1 MQLNK
6 RHLRLG
12 WHCLVR
18 QVAVGW
24 LLLCMCFVTTGATCA
39 RKRTI
44 SEFAPPVVFSQ
55 TPTLEQ
61 LMTHANQSLAIQR
74 IESNTLT
81 ISSPDIM
88 AKLSGNMQWERPHNF
103 SLQAYIGSRVL
114 GTALAAGS
122 NSEIFWLQTQ
132 TPPPATLYYARHDDF
147 ETQPGPRRILPVSPL
162 WLREALG
169 IVEFD
174 PTFEHEGPL
183 VRTDGKLEVRSLIP
197 SPRGS
202 YRRVVIFA
210 PSTGAIEETV
220 LYDQSGKLVAR
231 AQQSE
236 HEYYSAIQGSLPHRV
251 IVQLQPDEGP
261 TMSFTIDVGLY
272 LINQASN
279 AQTTAFTLPD
289 TTGLS
294 TIDLVQYNA
303 RLGQQTAVP
312 PVYRSSNAEAYPTSL
327 EGYR

>member
-1 MQLNK
+1 MQLD

-12 WHCLVR
+12 WHCAVR

-61 LMTHANQSLAIQR
+61 LMAHANRSLAIER

-132 TPPPATLYYARHDDF
+132 TPPPATLYYARHDEF

-197 SPRGS
+197 SPRGA

-236 HEYYSAIQGSLPHRV
+236 HEYYSAIQGSLPHKV
-251 IVQLQPDEGP
+251 IMQLQPDEGP
-261 TMSFTIDVGLY
+261 AMSFTIDVGLF
-272 LINQASN
+272 LINQAGN

-289 TTGLS
+289 ATGLS
-294 TIDLVQYNA
+294 TIDLVQANA
-303 RLGQQTAVP
+303 RLDQPLAVP
-312 PVYRSSNAEAYPTSL
+312 PVYRSSNAEAYPASL

>member
-1 MQLNK
+1 MHEMMQQV
-6 RHLRLG
+6 RFGRLG
-12 WHCLVR
+12 L
-18 QVAVGW
+18 AW
-24 LLLCMCFVTTGATCA
+24 LLLGICFVSGGATCA
-39 RKRTI
+39 RRRTI
-44 SEFAPPVVFSQ
+44 SEFTPPVVFSQ

-61 LMTHANQSLAIQR
+61 LMAHANHSLAIQR

-81 ISSPDIM
+81 ITSPDIM
-88 AKLSGNMQWERPHNF
+88 AKLSGNLQWERPHNF
-103 SLQAYIGSRVL
+103 NLQAFVGSRVL

-122 NSEIFWLQTQ
+122 NSEMFWLQTQ

-147 ETQPGPRRILPVSPL
+147 ETQPGPRHILPVSPL

-197 SPRGS
+197 SPRGA

-220 LYDQSGKLVAR
+220 LYDQTGKLVAR

-236 HEYYSAIQGSLPHRV
+236 HEYYSAIQSSLPHRV

-272 LINQASN
+272 MLNQATN
-279 AQTTAFTLPD
+279 PQTTAFTLPD
-289 TTGLS
+289 MTGLM
-294 TIDLVQYNA
+294 TRDLVQFNA
-303 RLGQQTAVP
+303 ELGQSQPVP
-312 PVYRSSNAEAYPTSL
+312 PVYRSSNAQVLQSPL
-327 EGYR
+327 DGYRR

>member
-1 MQLNK
+1 MS
-6 RHLRLG
+6 G
-12 WHCLVR
+12 
-18 QVAVGW
+18 
-24 LLLCMCFVTTGATCA
+24 GATCA
-39 RKRTI
+39 RRRTI
-44 SEFAPPVVFSQ
+44 SEFTPPVVFSQ

-61 LMTHANQSLAIQR
+61 LIEHANHSLAIQR

-88 AKLSGNMQWERPHNF
+88 AKLSGNLQWERPHNF
-103 SLQAYIGSRVL
+103 NLQAYVGSRVL

-122 NSEIFWLQTQ
+122 NSQEFWLQTQ

-147 ETQPGPRRILPVSPL
+147 ENQMGPRRILPVSPL

-197 SPRGS
+197 SPRGA

-220 LYDQSGKLVAR
+220 LYDQTGKLVAR

-236 HEYYSAIQGSLPHRV
+236 HEYYSAIQKQSAASCDRSVATRRRSNDVVYNRRWFVLAQPNSECTDHCVYDAGHHWFVDDRSRSGERAVGSAGCGAASVSIEQCRSVSSIAGRLSEIIKVASTLRV
-251 IVQLQPDEGP
+251 LSLLRFK
-261 TMSFTIDVGLY
+261 TR
-272 LINQASN
+272 
-279 AQTTAFTLPD
+279 AQH
-289 TTGLS
+289 
-294 TIDLVQYNA
+294 
-303 RLGQQTAVP
+303 
-312 PVYRSSNAEAYPTSL
+312 AERA
-327 EGYR
+327 GYM

>member
-1 MQLNK
+1 MQLGK
-6 RHLRLG
+6 HLR
-12 WHCLVR
+12 WSWYCLAR
-18 QVAVGW
+18 QAAVGW

-61 LMTHANQSLAIQR
+61 LLKHANQSLDIER

-103 SLQAYIGSRVL
+103 SLQAFVGSRVL

-122 NSEIFWLQTQ
+122 NSEMFWLQTQ
-132 TPPPATLYYARHDDF
+132 TPPPATLYYARHNDF
-147 ETQPGPRRILPVSPL
+147 ETQPGPRHILPVSPL

-183 VRTDGKLEVRSLIP
+183 VRTDGKLEVRSFIP
-197 SPRGS
+197 SPRGA
-202 YRRVVIFA
+202 YRRVVVFA

-236 HEYYSAIQGSLPHRV
+236 HEYYSAIKASLPHRV

-272 LINQASN
+272 LINQASS

-289 TTGLS
+289 TTGLM
-294 TIDLVQYNA
+294 TRDLVRWNA
-303 RLGQQTAVP
+303 ELDQSNAVP
-312 PVYRSSNAEAYPTSL
+312 PVYRSSNAGAYPASL
-327 EGYR
+327 EGYRR